1 MKKFISMVMAAAMVV
16 SLVPAT
22 AFAADEA
29 TFKVVNDKEYTE
41 IVAEDYDYFTNNLNT
56 LTDTERKIYELYLD
70 GKKAAEI
77 SELMGIKPNTI
88 KFHNKNIYSKLGISS
103 RKQHVKYATIKK
115 YQDTKDSNKPV
126 DN

>member
-41 IVAEDYDYFTNNLNT
+41 IVAEDYNVDKNGGTGLPAGP
-56 LTDTERKIYELYLD
+56 ELQ
-70 GKKAAEI
+70 
-77 SELMGIKPNTI
+77 IK
-88 KFHNKNIYSKLGISS
+88 
-103 RKQHVKYATIKK
+103 VKDVDSTS
-115 YQDTKDSNKPV
+115 DEKDSWDIKLHLNGAEV
-126 DN
+126 LDNIPANLMAYVKKGEPLNDA